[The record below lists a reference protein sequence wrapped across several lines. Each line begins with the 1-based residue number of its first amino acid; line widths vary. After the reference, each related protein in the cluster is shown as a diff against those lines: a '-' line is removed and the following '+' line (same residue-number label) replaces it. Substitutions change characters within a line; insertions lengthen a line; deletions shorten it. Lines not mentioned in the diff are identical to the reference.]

1 MLSIFQVQIPAHVS
15 DVRALFLEY
24 ADSLGFDLG
33 FQGFEGEVAGLPG
46 EYAPPE
52 GRLLIAYLD
61 EEAVG
66 CAALRKIEGTICEMK
81 RLYVRPAARGKGIGK
96 MLSEK
101 LIAEA
106 RAIGYTHMR
115 LDTIAEQMQQAVAM
129 YRAQGFREIEP
140 YRFNPIAG
148 ALYMEKDLRTNC
160 ESTFYE
166 S

>member
-1 MLSIFQVQIPAHVS
+1 MVQGIQAQTPSQISEVK
-15 DVRALFLEY
+15 ALFLEY
-24 ADSLGFDLG
+24 AESLGFDLG
-33 FQGFEGEVAGLPG
+33 FQGFEEEVAGLPG
-46 EYAPPE
+46 EYAAPE

-61 EEAVG
+61 GEAMG
-66 CAALRKIEGTICEMK
+66 CTALRKIEGTICEMK
-81 RLYVRPAARGKGIGK
+81 RLYVRPSARGKGIGK

-115 LDTIAEQMQQAVAM
+115 LDTIADQMQTAIAI

-148 ALYMEKDLRTNC
+148 ALYMEKDLRAG
-160 ESTFYE
+160 
-166 S
+166 